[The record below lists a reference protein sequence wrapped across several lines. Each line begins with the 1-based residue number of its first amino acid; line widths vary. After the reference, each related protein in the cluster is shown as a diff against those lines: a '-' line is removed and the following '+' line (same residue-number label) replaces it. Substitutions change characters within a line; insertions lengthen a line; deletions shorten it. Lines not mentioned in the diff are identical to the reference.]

1 MFKER
6 DDYFYI
12 EEFEN
17 YGIKAIYSKK
27 NAGNMSD
34 YCGMEASATL
44 AALLLT
50 KVVS

>member
-6 DDYFYI
+6 DDHFYI

-27 NAGNMSD
+27 NARNM
-34 YCGMEASATL
+34 
-44 AALLLT
+44 
-50 KVVS
+50 